1 MTSEIIC
8 SLGKCIDPDDI
19 GTELDSVYDDS
30 DIVKKIQKDLLKNSL
45 GE

>member
-1 MTSEIIC
+1 MTNEITC

-19 GTELDSVYDDS
+19 STELDMVYDDS

-45 GE
+45 GK